1 MAGRGGFYGYRS
13 PEGFRGAL
21 REVWFAPGRFFRELD
36 PEGGVVRPA
45 LFASLVLYVNIVLD
59 MLLQAV
65 WLREFTAYA
74 LLYVP
79 TLGLVFSIILAPLFV
94 AGFTALVLIILD
106 GAPSRAKFGPLF
118 RALGYVAGIGFAFW
132 IPYASFFA
140 ILYLACVAT
149 IAVRETL
156 GLNWQRA
163 AIAALVPLVALLVVI
178 LLLAGPGET
187 YQLLLN
193 PPQE

>member
-1 MAGRGGFYGYRS
+1 MAGRGGFHGYRS

-21 REVWFAPGRFFRELD
+21 REVWFAPSRFFRELD

-45 LFASLVLYVNIVLD
+45 LFASLVLYLNIVLD
-59 MLLQAV
+59 ALLQAV
-65 WLREFTAYA
+65 WLREFTTYT
-74 LLYVP
+74 LVYVP
-79 TLGLVFSIILAPLFV
+79 TLGLVFSLVLAPLFV
-94 AGFTALVLIILD
+94 AGFTALVLVMLD
-106 GAPSRAKFGPLF
+106 GSPSRAKFGPLF
-118 RALGYVAGIGFAFW
+118 RALGYATAIGFAFW

-140 ILYLACVAT
+140 ILYIACVAT
-149 IAVRETL
+149 IAVKETL
-156 GLNWQRA
+156 GLSWQRA
-163 AIAALVPLVALLVVI
+163 AVGALVPLGALLVVI

>member
-1 MAGRGGFYGYRS
+1 MAGRGGFYDYRS

-94 AGFTALVLIILD
+94 AGFTALVLVILD
-106 GAPSRAKFGPLF
+106 GAPSDEKFGPLF
-118 RALGYVAGIGFAFW
+118 RALGYVSGIGFAFW